1 LRDTFKTSA
10 FDLGTSPAL
19 VALYAASDQIHQTF
33 VPSHQRCVTDVL
45 LDTKGAALGLLC
57 LWAAG
62 RLRKRWQRTVR
73 RDSLGG
79 RKGGGRKGLKNRK
92 ASDIF
97 VSMKTITKRELVR
110 NPALAS
116 HLRPGES
123 IRLEV
128 GKEPLVIL
136 RRKKRTLT
144 AEDIHTELDRICKGA
159 PEIDT
164 LAVLNDLRE

>member
-1 LRDTFKTSA
+1 MK
-10 FDLGTSPAL
+10 
-19 VALYAASDQIHQTF
+19 
-33 VPSHQRCVTDVL
+33 
-45 LDTKGAALGLLC
+45 
-57 LWAAG
+57 
-62 RLRKRWQRTVR
+62 KRQ
-73 RDSLGG
+73 
-79 RKGGGRKGLKNRK
+79 

-123 IRLEV
+123 VQIED

-144 AEDIHTELDRICKGA
+144 AEDIHAELDRICKGA

>member
-1 LRDTFKTSA
+1 MEGERWGSGAREGSTKCAILAHNPLLPAIVKKQSMTSRW
-10 FDLGTSPAL
+10 LGG
-19 VALYAASDQIHQTF
+19 VF
-33 VPSHQRCVTDVL
+33 
-45 LDTKGAALGLLC
+45 LGV
-57 LWAAG
+57 G
-62 RLRKRWQRTVR
+62 RLSGR
-73 RDSLGG
+73 GG
-79 RKGGGRKGLKNRK
+79 PKGGLKKRQASHMFGR
-92 ASDIF
+92 
-97 VSMKTITKRELVR
+97 MKRITKRELVR

-116 HLRPGES
+116 HLRPVES
-123 IRLEV
+123 IQLED

>member
-1 LRDTFKTSA
+1 MPLTLSWRAATRGGMSA
-10 FDLGTSPAL
+10 ATN
-19 VALYAASDQIHQTF
+19 
-33 VPSHQRCVTDVL
+33 VT
-45 LDTKGAALGLLC
+45 
-57 LWAAG
+57 AG
-62 RLRKRWQRTVR
+62 C
-73 RDSLGG
+73 GG
-79 RKGGGRKGLKNRK
+79 KGLKNGQ

-97 VSMKTITKRELVR
+97 VSIKMITKRELVR

-123 IRLEV
+123 VQLED